1 MSRLL
6 NANLGRLKKDTVF
19 KITLLFTVLY
29 AMAAIFAGWR
39 SMEINDASIPLEN
52 FLFNGYGLFGF
63 VAVPGIVM
71 AAFCSMFIG
80 TEFSDGTLRNK
91 LIVGH
96 RRKEIYLSNF
106 VTCALS
112 GIFFNLIYML
122 IILVAGTPIFGGL
135 HMATG
140 TLLLILLDG
149 ILMITAYAAI
159 FNMLSMALQN
169 KTVCVCLCLIGVMA
183 AMFLCFYLMKRLE
196 GPPMVEVYQ
205 MVDGKTTT
213 ETVPNKQYVAGS
225 LRQVFQFIIDAL
237 PSGQSLQI
245 SGLTAV
251 HLKLMA
257 LYSAGIILIT
267 NIFGMF
273 IFGKKNIK

>member
-112 GIFFNLIYML
+112 GIFFNMIYML
-122 IILVAGTPIFGGL
+122 IILVVGTPIFGGL

-183 AMFLCFYLMKRLE
+183 CMFLCFYLMKRLE

-257 LYSAGIILIT
+257 LYSAVIILIT

-273 IFGKKNIK
+273 IFSKKNIK